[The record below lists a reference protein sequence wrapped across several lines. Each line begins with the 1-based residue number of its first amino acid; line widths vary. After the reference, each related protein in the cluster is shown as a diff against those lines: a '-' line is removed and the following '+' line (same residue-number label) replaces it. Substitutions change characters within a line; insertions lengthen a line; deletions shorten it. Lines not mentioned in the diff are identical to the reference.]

1 VSVEYVLE
9 FLEADSS
16 FGPGTKLGELWDVR
30 NVGWSRYDRIPGKAF
45 ATVAQSSP
53 LLPLL
58 QPLSTHVRITRITP
72 QQTTEVYNGGF
83 IDYDSTAD
91 DVVLDL
97 YDYVTLLSLSR
108 ANYRKMYPTA
118 SLGSGV
124 VAPEWALARGA
135 TDSPLAFVATGTI
148 EDPIGNDEATT
159 ITTNA
164 QFGLMDQMRLQL
176 LYDLTEMGR
185 SNTAHHTT
193 FEITRTAPFTFNFW
207 KDRGSV
213 RDIGLVLGGTV
224 SNYRYVPGWTHY
236 RNDLATLGTAV
247 GGGPTEIVKSDPN
260 EAHARGLR
268 QDVFTIRTVLG
279 VAGASTEYD
288 QQQAVAQRVL
298 KSMTQAQPGL
308 ALKLVRGYLD
318 PFVGFDICDKM
329 PVEIANGV
337 DTITGSWRLAGVRGF
352 YDESGEAL
360 TLIVAPVVT

>member
-1 VSVEYVLE
+1 VAVDYCI
-9 FLEADSS
+9 EAFDSNS
-16 FGPGTKLGELWDVR
+16 QFGPGVKFAEVWDAR
-30 NVGWSRYDRIPGKAF
+30 NIGWSRYDRIPGKGF
-45 ATVAQSSP
+45 CTLAQSSP
-53 LLPLL
+53 ILPLL
-58 QPLSTHVRITRITP
+58 VPLSTHIRITRLTP
-72 QQTTEVYNGGF
+72 STTIEVYNGGY

-91 DVVLDL
+91 DVILDL

-108 ANYRKMYPTA
+108 ANYRKMYPSA
-118 SLGSGV
+118 ALGSGV
-124 VAPEWALARGA
+124 VAPEWGLARGA

-148 EDPIGNDEATT
+148 ENPLGADDATE
-159 ITTNA
+159 IKTNA

-176 LYDLTEMGR
+176 MYDLSEMGR
-185 SNTAHHTT
+185 SNTAHNTT

-207 KDRGSV
+207 KDRGAVSDV
-213 RDIGLVLGGTV
+213 GLILGGAV

-236 RNDLATLGTAV
+236 RNDLATLGTSV

-260 EAHARGLR
+260 EAHLRGLR

-308 ALKLVRGYLD
+308 ALKLVCGYLD
-318 PFVGFDICDKM
+318 PFVGFDICDKVT
-329 PVEIANGV
+329 VEIANGV
-337 DTITGSWRLAGVRGF
+337 DAISGRWRVAGVRGF

>member
-1 VSVEYVLE
+1 MTVEYVVE
-9 FLEADSS
+9 FLEPDSS
-16 FGPGTKLGELWDVR
+16 FGPGTKIGEIWDAR
-30 NVGWSRYDRIPGKAF
+30 NIGWSRYDRIPGKAF
-45 ATVAQSSP
+45 ATVAQTSP
-53 LLPLL
+53 ILPLL
-58 QPLSTHVRITRITP
+58 VPLQTHVRITRITP

-97 YDYVTLLSLSR
+97 FDYLTLLSLSR

-118 SLGSGV
+118 ALGAV
-124 VAPEWALARGA
+124 VTAEWGLARGA
-135 TDSPLAFVATGTI
+135 TDSPLTFVATGTI

-159 ITTNA
+159 IKTNA

-176 LYDLTEMGR
+176 MYDLSEMGR

-207 KDRGSV
+207 KDKGTL

-236 RNDLATLGTAV
+236 RNDLATLGTSV
-247 GGGPTEIVKSDPN
+247 GGGPTEIVKTDAN
-260 EAHARGLR
+260 EAHVRGLR

-279 VAGASTEYD
+279 VAGATTEYD
-288 QQQAVAQRVL
+288 QQQAVAARTL
-298 KSMTQAQPGL
+298 KLMTQAQPGL
-308 ALKLVRGYLD
+308 ALKLVRGVLD
-318 PFVGFDICDKM
+318 PFVGFDLGDKM

-337 DTITGSWRLAGVRGF
+337 DQINEPWRLAGVRGF
-352 YDESGEAL
+352 VDESGESL
-360 TLIVAPVVT
+360 SLVVSPVVTA